1 MNRTNQNM
9 MASTQF
15 VQQEFLN
22 QAGFFGPQM
31 SREINVET
39 VRSNMATLIK
49 DSGHRT
55 ANSFLKEFD
64 AYEGRIFETW
74 ELMNIFKLSSQ

>member
-9 MASTQF
+9 MGSTQF
-15 VQQEFLN
+15 AQQEFLN

-39 VRSNMATLIK
+39 VRSNMA
-49 DSGHRT
+49 
-55 ANSFLKEFD
+55 
-64 AYEGRIFETW
+64 
-74 ELMNIFKLSSQ
+74 

>member
-1 MNRTNQNM
+1 
-9 MASTQF
+9 
-15 VQQEFLN
+15 
-22 QAGFFGPQM
+22 M

-39 VRSNMATLIK
+39 VRVNMATLIK

-64 AYEGRIFETW
+64 AYEGRTFETW
-74 ELMNIFKLSSQ
+74 ELMNMFKLSS